1 MFHTKIYDEQ
11 KFRNKSLVVVKN
23 VETSGTDLEVVF
35 KDIYSNN
42 YDLSIILTDGYYDK
56 ISMPPNKNK
65 RVVFIIS
72 KEGKADHPLAEYGI
86 TVKSN

>member
-23 VETSGTDLEVVF
+23 VEKSGTDLEVVF

-42 YDLSIILTDGYYDK
+42 CDLSIILTDGHYDK